1 MVSAR
6 TTQDAPDILP
16 LKLSGAVA
24 RARGK
29 TLVGPVD
36 LTLGT
41 TGLTMVIGPN
51 GAGKTTLLRLMHG
64 LERCREGRIDWAVA
78 RDVARRRQ
86 AFVFQAPIM
95 MRRRVLDSLAYP
107 LHLTGMP
114 RTEAR
119 ARASEIAGRF
129 GLGALLDNWAP
140 LLSGGE
146 KQKLALAR
154 ALIID
159 PQVLFLDEPCAN
171 LDGRA
176 MREFEALLAREARAG
191 RRIIMSSHDM
201 GQVRRLAGDVVFLV
215 GGRICEH
222 APAERFFAAPETPQA
237 RAFLNGD
244 IVE

>member
-1 MVSAR
+1 MVSTRRAAN
-6 TTQDAPDILP
+6 APDILP
-16 LKLSGAVA
+16 LSLNEAVA
-24 RARGK
+24 RVRGK
-29 TLVGPVD
+29 TLVGPVN

-64 LERCREGRIDWAVA
+64 LERCREGRVDWAVA

-107 LHLTGMP
+107 LRLTGMG

-119 ARASEIAGRF
+119 ARAHECAGRF
-129 GLGALLDNWAP
+129 GLGALLDSWAP

-154 ALIID
+154 ALITD

-176 MREFEALLAREARAG
+176 MREFESLLKAEARAG
-191 RRIIMSSHDM
+191 RRIIMSSHDL
-201 GQVRRLAGDVVFLV
+201 GQVRRLASDVVFLV

-222 APAERFFAAPETPQA
+222 APAEQFFAAPETRQA
-237 RAFLNGD
+237 QAFLNGD